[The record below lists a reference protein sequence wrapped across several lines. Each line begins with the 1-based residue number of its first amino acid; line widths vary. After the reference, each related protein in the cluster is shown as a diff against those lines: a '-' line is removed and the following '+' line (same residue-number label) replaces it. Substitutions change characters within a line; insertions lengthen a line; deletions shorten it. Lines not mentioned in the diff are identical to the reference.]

1 MRWPVRAR
9 GKTKNED
16 EVNDIHAGYRIYY
29 RLELVRGYHLFA
41 FPFFFPP
48 PLGRSPALSASHFL
62 RLSSPMDTP
71 ATSRILHN

>member
-41 FPFFFPP
+41 FLFFFPP
-48 PLGRSPALSASHFL
+48 LSVGLSASHFL